1 MKHSARLRCL
11 RCAVFLA
18 LACCVRIGEGQNS
31 PSQLHSPDWR
41 TRATAYYQLLR
52 SPALV
57 TGAEKKEQLLGLLQ
71 IENGVLD
78 SRNSMTTAARATV
91 TDEENY
97 GEYYSQLLGDA
108 ETVSNFQDPR
118 DLSILANSAY
128 NPDSPFAL
136 RLVKEGGQKA
146 VSVLLGL
153 AGSNLPTKRA
163 NAFALLAYA
172 YRTIN
177 DLPLAVVDRVTDAL
191 TLGTKDGDPMAKQEA
206 VHAIGQTGDARFI
219 SVLKTVAQADTVS
232 YSTNNGRK
240 VHFPV
245 REEAV
250 RAIQTIEAS
259 QKR

>member
-1 MKHSARLRCL
+1 
-11 RCAVFLA
+11 
-18 LACCVRIGEGQNS
+18 VRVGEGQDS
-31 PSQLHSPDWR
+31 PPQLNSPDWQS
-41 TRATAYYQLLR
+41 RAAAYYQLLR
-52 SPALV
+52 SPTLV
-57 TGAEKKEQLLGLLQ
+57 TGEKKEQLLGLLQ
-71 IENGVLD
+71 LENGVLD
-78 SRNSMTTAARATV
+78 SRNSMAAAARATV

-108 ETVSNFQDPR
+108 ETVSNLQDPR

-153 AGSNLPTKRA
+153 AGSNLPAKRA

-177 DLPLAVVDRVTDAL
+177 DLPLAVVDRVREAL
-191 TLGTKDGDPMAKQEA
+191 TLGTKDGDPMARQEA
-206 VHAIGQTGDARFI
+206 VRAIGQTGDARFI
-219 SVLKTVAQADTVS
+219 SVLKTVALADTVS
-232 YSTNNGRK
+232 YSTNNRRK
-240 VHFPV
+240 VRFPV
-245 REEAV
+245 REEAIK
-250 RAIQTIEAS
+250 AIQTIEAS